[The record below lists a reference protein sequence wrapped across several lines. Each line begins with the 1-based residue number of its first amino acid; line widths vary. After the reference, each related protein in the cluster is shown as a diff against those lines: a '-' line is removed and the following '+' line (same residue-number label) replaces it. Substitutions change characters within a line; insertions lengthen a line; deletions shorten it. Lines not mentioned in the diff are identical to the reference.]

1 MLQYYGVEGSN
12 PVGTVVPSVNPNI
25 LLYTDRMPLGVISL
39 ITPWNFP
46 LAIPIWKMAPALVY
60 GNTIVL
66 KPASATPHV
75 ATLIARM
82 WESVDLPSGVFNL
95 ITGSGGAIGDE
106 LITNRNVSAVSF
118 TGSTKIGM
126 QIAAE
131 SAKRGNRYQLEM
143 GGKNP
148 IIVLPDA
155 DLEQAAEI
163 TVSGAMKYSG
173 QKCTA
178 TSRAIVVGK
187 VMEEFTSLVVE
198 KTKALKIGPGSD
210 PDSIVVPVIDKA
222 SKDNIKAMVERGV
235 KDGGNVLTGGGVP
248 TGSPFD
254 NGTFVEPTVMT
265 KVAADSFIACEEIF
279 GPVLSIIPSS
289 DAEDAL
295 EIANSV
301 EYGLSAGIFTR
312 NLNSVLDFAD
322 RIEAGIVK
330 INGETAGVEPQV
342 PFGGMKSSSSGNR
355 EQGKAAIEF
364 FTQTKTIYVDRSAT

>member
-1 MLQYYGVEGSN
+1 
-12 PVGTVVPSVNPNI
+12 
-25 LLYTDRMPLGVISL
+25 
-39 ITPWNFP
+39 
-46 LAIPIWKMAPALVY
+46 
-60 GNTIVL
+60 
-66 KPASATPHV
+66 
-75 ATLIARM
+75 
-82 WESVDLPSGVFNL
+82 
-95 ITGSGGAIGDE
+95 
-106 LITNRNVSAVSF
+106 
-118 TGSTKIGM
+118 
-126 QIAAE
+126 
-131 SAKRGNRYQLEM
+131 
-143 GGKNP
+143 
-148 IIVLPDA
+148 
-155 DLEQAAEI
+155 
-163 TVSGAMKYSG
+163 
-173 QKCTA
+173 
-178 TSRAIVVGK
+178 
-187 VMEEFTSLVVE
+187 MEEFTSLVVE